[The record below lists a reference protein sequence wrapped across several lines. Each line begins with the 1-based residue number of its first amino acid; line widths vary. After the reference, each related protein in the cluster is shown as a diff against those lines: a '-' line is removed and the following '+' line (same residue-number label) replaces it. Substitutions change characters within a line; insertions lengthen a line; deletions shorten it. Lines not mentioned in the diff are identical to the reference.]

1 MSVST
6 RHGGWFSWEVTAGSD
21 GQIVAGSAGS
31 WKLHLTAH
39 SRDWHTSFHLEG
51 QLGLLTG
58 EIILGLKYK
67 VQVAPVSNYTL
78 TSTGSL
84 RGSVNAEWLFQT

>member
-1 MSVST
+1 MAKDITLLLSQMSVST
-6 RHGGWFSWEVTAGSD
+6 RQGGWFSWEVTAGSD

-67 VQVAPVSNYTL
+67 V
-78 TSTGSL
+78 
-84 RGSVNAEWLFQT
+84 